1 MTLVVAAVVVVVVAA
16 VVVAAVVVAAAAEK
30 PTNVSSKTSFRLRGS
45 TTVSA
50 SPLPLPI

>member
-1 MTLVVAAVVVVVVAA
+1 VAVASKRQAVVAVA
-16 VVVAAVVVAAAAEK
+16 VVVAAVVVVAAEK